1 MRRFFLSSQEKETSY
16 RGNRYSCSDTYSDVD
31 EI

>member
-1 MRRFFLSSQEKETSY
+1 MRPFFLSSQEKETSY
-16 RGNRYSCSDTYSDVD
+16 RGDRRCSDTYSDVD